1 MSKIRHHDHK
11 MWPDFGKSTTLLHLT
26 PQIFTAEV
34 NHCTLQINITVSSV
48 LYCTINFLNILIA
61 IYVLLW
67 QQEKVLGS
75 IYFMHVKVVDF
86 PKYDHKCKTTITFHV
101 TLSNHKE
108 TIHLPSHLFISC
120 VETTHSDLCDFK
132 STSKIIKIFMVG
144 LYL

>member
-1 MSKIRHHDHK
+1 MTKFRKNWPLCHICHLKYLQLYVWITAFHSKNQHYSELS
-11 MWPDFGKSTTLLHLT
+11 FS
-26 PQIFTAEV
+26 
-34 NHCTLQINITVSSV
+34 
-48 LYCTINFLNILIA
+48 LYNDLPGILGNILIGA
-61 IYVLLW
+61 CILLW
-67 QQEKVLGS
+67 QQDKVLGS
-75 IYFMHVKVVDF
+75 IYFMHDKVVDF

-132 STSKIIKIFMVG
+132 STSKIIKILMVG